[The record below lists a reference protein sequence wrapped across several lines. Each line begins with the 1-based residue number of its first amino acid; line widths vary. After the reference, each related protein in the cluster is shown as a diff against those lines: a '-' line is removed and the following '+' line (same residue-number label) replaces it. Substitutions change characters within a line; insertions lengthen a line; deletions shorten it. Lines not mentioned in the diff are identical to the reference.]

1 MVGGTVPDVAIE
13 GVHRMPTT
21 LAEQFARAV
30 ATKDHA
36 GLRSALCDRLDF
48 RAMTP
53 NRMWEAEDADGV
65 VEAINCWFG
74 DEDVIES
81 VEAVAVDEFADRQR
95 VGYRFRVRRAD
106 GDHLVEQQAYLSSH
120 DGQIAWL
127 RIMCSGYRPVG

>member
-1 MVGGTVPDVAIE
+1 
-13 GVHRMPTT
+13 MPTT
-21 LAEQFARAV
+21 LAEQFAHAV

-36 GLRSALCDRLDF
+36 GLRSALCARLDF

-53 NRMWEAEDADGV
+53 NRVWEAEDADGV
-65 VEAINCWFG
+65 VEAISCWFG

-81 VEAVAVDEFADRQR
+81 VETVAVDEFADRQR

-106 GDHLVEQQAYLSSH
+106 GDHLVEQQAYLTPH

-127 RIMCSGYRPVG
+127 RIMCSGYRPVD